1 MVKVKKLGRGDKTIL
16 WEVDLG
22 LPSPGQV
29 QYRLPKFEND
39 YDYCNSIIESCMV
52 LWLVAMEG
60 LKILASPRR
69 VRGFWLSR
77 LWFCGMQGRFPATVR
92 SDRIDLPSE
101 VIGKCQGCLMRHH
114 RLLSVVVV
122 SCPLSDVLGKCQR
135 RWLIVPRPSR
145 GTVASASGGVW
156 RWCRSSRS
164 RWRFIG
170 LDDSQLFFI
179 FSKIL
184 LNTFLGSCN

>member
-145 GTVASASGGVW
+145 GRPAVPLQVPPVVSGVGVD
-156 RWCRSSRS
+156 RPEVV
-164 RWRFIG
+164 G
-170 LDDSQLFFI
+170 
-179 FSKIL
+179 
-184 LNTFLGSCN
+184 GS